1 MALGELI
8 EESRGKTTNERV
20 LDVDPPKVVTSFK
33 MKGNFKGT
41 LCTEIGSY
49 TAVLPCIETRPSET
63 VQVGLGQSDLRHAA
77 RKNEALTSLI
87 KYVLN
92 ISSMA
97 FIYCKK
103 CGEYRYL
110 TPHA

>member
-33 MKGNFKGT
+33 MEGNFKGT

-49 TAVLPCIETRPSET
+49 TTVLGEGGILQGEGYGTITSIKTAREW
-63 VQVGLGQSDLRHAA
+63 QLGKVR
-77 RKNEALTSLI
+77 
-87 KYVLN
+87 V
-92 ISSMA
+92 
-97 FIYCKK
+97 
-103 CGEYRYL
+103 
-110 TPHA
+110 